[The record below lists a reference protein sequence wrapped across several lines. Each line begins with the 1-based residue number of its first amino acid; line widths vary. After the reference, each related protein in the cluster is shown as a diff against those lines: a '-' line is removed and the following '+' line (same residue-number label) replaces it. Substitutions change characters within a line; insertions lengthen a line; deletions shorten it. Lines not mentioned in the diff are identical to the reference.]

1 MKTLIQIK
9 NLHYKAEPDSKD
21 EHEILHGITLEIEA
35 GSFTAIIGEN
45 GSGKTTLINHIN
57 GILLPT
63 EGCVLIDGMDTRQ
76 PEHIRK
82 IRSLVGM
89 VFQNPANQI
98 VSSTVEEDVAF
109 GLENKNMP
117 SIEMR
122 KRVANQL
129 DLAGLARE
137 AKRPPH
143 LLSGGQM
150 QRLALAGVLVRE
162 PEIIVFDEP
171 TAMLDPITRREF
183 ISRILKLCS
192 QGKTIV
198 YVTHHLEEINQAD
211 KVVVL
216 KDGLI
221 RLTGTPEHI
230 FKHEEILHETGLDL
244 PPACTLANDFRSFG
258 WDIPKCILSAEDLLN
273 VLPEYPGRIHMPSK
287 HNIEE
292 FTPEHI
298 ITARDV
304 HYTYLSGSPLAQ
316 PALNGVDLDVIGQ
329 HVHGLAGIN
338 GSGKSTLLQHLNGI
352 LRPEKGTVRV
362 GNLLLEDPKTTLREV
377 IRKVGMVFQSPETQF
392 FEVYVGDEIAY
403 GPKQFGMEDVRD
415 RVRDTMALVGLDF
428 ECFKDRRLETL
439 SGGEKR
445 RVALASTL
453 VLDQG
458 IFLFDEP
465 TAGMD
470 PRARKET
477 LALINQFNEA
487 GKTIVIASH
496 QLDELAL
503 VSQNISLMQSGR
515 VIDTSSHGKNLLNA
529 ETINRAGLFPPLS
542 VRVSQALIHN
552 GWPID
557 GLDTTTPDRLFG
569 TLKEVLI

>member
-1 MKTLIQIK
+1 MKPLIQIR
-9 NLHYKAEPDSKD
+9 NLYYKAEPDSKD

-117 SIEMR
+117 SIEIR
-122 KRVANQL
+122 KQVAKQL
-129 DLAGLARE
+129 DLAGLAKE

-143 LLSGGQM
+143 LLSGGQI
-150 QRLALAGVLVRE
+150 QRLALAGVLARE
-162 PEIIVFDEP
+162 PEVIVFDEP
-171 TAMLDPITRREF
+171 TAMLDPVTRREF
-183 ISRILKLCS
+183 ICRIRKLCS

-198 YVTHHLEEINQAD
+198 YVTHHLEEIIQAD

-221 RLTGTPEHI
+221 RLTGTPERI
-230 FKHEEILHETGLDL
+230 FQQEEILHETSLDL
-244 PPACTLANDFRSFG
+244 PPACTLANEFRSFG
-258 WDIPKCILSAEDLLN
+258 WDIPKSILSAEDILN
-273 VLPEYPGRIHMPSK
+273 VLPEYPGGIHMPSK
-287 HNIEE
+287 HCIEE

-304 HYTYLSGSPLAQ
+304 HYTYLSGTPLAQ
-316 PALNGVDLDVIGQ
+316 PALNGVDLDVIAQ

-362 GNLLLEDPKTTLREV
+362 GDLSLEDPKTALREV

-415 RVRDTMALVGLDF
+415 RVRDAMALVGLDF

-445 RVALASTL
+445 KVALASTL

-470 PRARKET
+470 PHARKET
-477 LALINQFNEA
+477 LALMNQLSKA
-487 GKTIVIASH
+487 DKTIVIASH
-496 QLDELAL
+496 QLDELAF
-503 VSQNISLMQSGR
+503 VSQNISLMASGQ
-515 VIDTSSHGKNLLNA
+515 VIDTSSQGKSLLNA
-529 ETINRAGLFPPLS
+529 ETIARAGLFPPLS

-557 GLDTTTPDRLFG
+557 GQDTSTPDRLLG
-569 TLKEVLI
+569 ALKEVLI